1 MAQLLIGAVTVSEAD
16 AFADIVVR
24 LDAAAAG
31 AVTVQYDSINSTAGG
46 NDYVYP
52 GSTLSFAAGE
62 TSKTVRV
69 QLRDDGTAEG
79 TEVFTFVL
87 RSPVNATLGQA
98 TAAVTIVDDDGPRPL
113 LSQGRSDDLYVVDS
127 TAVDFIEAADGGFD
141 VVRSSVSFTL
151 PAELEGVILTGAA
164 LNATGHDGANFFQGN
179 ASNNTFDGRGGI
191 DTVALPGRMADY
203 SIAGSTASRT
213 VSRAGEGT
221 DTLLSIERL
230 QFADVVQAWDTT
242 PGGNTWGAFALLN
255 AAFNLHPDAT
265 ALGQWTAML
274 DRSGGNMNELARQM
288 IQLYAPGVSNE
299 ALVLHLWSTVVG
311 TPITPADLSLF
322 VGLIDNGTYTQASLA
337 VLAATH
343 PLNTDEFAP
352 LVGQPMLLDPS
363 WFALPGA

>member
-151 PAELEGVILTGAA
+151 PAE
-164 LNATGHDGANFFQGN
+164 
-179 ASNNTFDGRGGI
+179 
-191 DTVALPGRMADY
+191 
-203 SIAGSTASRT
+203 
-213 VSRAGEGT
+213 
-221 DTLLSIERL
+221 
-230 QFADVVQAWDTT
+230 
-242 PGGNTWGAFALLN
+242 
-255 AAFNLHPDAT
+255 
-265 ALGQWTAML
+265 
-274 DRSGGNMNELARQM
+274 
-288 IQLYAPGVSNE
+288 
-299 ALVLHLWSTVVG
+299 
-311 TPITPADLSLF
+311 SL
-322 VGLIDNGTYTQASLA
+322 
-337 VLAATH
+337 
-343 PLNTDEFAP
+343 
-352 LVGQPMLLDPS
+352 
-363 WFALPGA
+363 